1 PFSARGLMV
10 TLLGTAEPTTLRTWF
25 AALSEGGEVLDDL
38 QRRPWGA
45 SDGRVRDRYGV
56 EWLIGYE
63 HGSDPSGRAAGSEA
77 RGPSPGS
84 VRAVVRGLHD
94 RGHVV
99 RVGLLEPG
107 RGDAHELPLLLELG
121 HGARPDVEHRLVQA
135 AGELVDDGAEL
146 PLVGDPALD
155 ALRHDL

>member
-1 PFSARGLMV
+1 MIPRRAHARTVPVPASARHGRRRPRLLPQRVRRDRRAAHLRRVREADGPGSAIAHGMLRGAVDLYLGDAGSQDEPFSARGLMV

-77 RGPSPGS
+77 
-84 VRAVVRGLHD
+84 
-94 RGHVV
+94 
-99 RVGLLEPG
+99 
-107 RGDAHELPLLLELG
+107 
-121 HGARPDVEHRLVQA
+121 
-135 AGELVDDGAEL
+135 
-146 PLVGDPALD
+146 
-155 ALRHDL
+155 